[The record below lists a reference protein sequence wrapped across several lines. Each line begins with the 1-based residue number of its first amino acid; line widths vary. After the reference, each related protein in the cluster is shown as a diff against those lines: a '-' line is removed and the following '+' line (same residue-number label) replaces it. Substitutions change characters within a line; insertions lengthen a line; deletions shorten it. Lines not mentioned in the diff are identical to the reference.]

1 MSGMNQIHITFGK
14 NLMTLW
20 TLGVA
25 SGLFSA
31 SGRASLGRVFFAFK
45 VPSGGIEMRMPDR
58 RQFLGQVGMVAA
70 ATSAGLLGRVGG
82 SGSAR
87 AADEPASPAA
97 GARRHAIGVSTY
109 SFWQFRGER
118 LGMAACLDK
127 AAAMGF
133 DGVELL
139 HVQMRDESPA
149 AINQIKRQA
158 HSLGLALMGF
168 STHQGFVYP
177 EAEMRRNNEQKTM
190 YQIELAASLGIP
202 TMRINTGRWN
212 TVPSFDDFMSKKGI
226 EPALEGHTEDEAF
239 KWVTN
244 SIERILPRA
253 EACGVV
259 LGLENHWGLGRTA
272 AGVLRIVEAIK
283 SPWLQM
289 TLDTGNF
296 LENAEAQYE
305 QMAASSIPIALV
317 QAKTYFGGGRWYALD
332 LDYAKIA
339 AILTRHNYKGWI
351 SLEFEGN
358 DDAATAVPKSLAMLR
373 EHFPK

>member
-1 MSGMNQIHITFGK
+1 
-14 NLMTLW
+14 MT
-20 TLGVA
+20 TN
-25 SGLFSA
+25 
-31 SGRASLGRVFFAFK
+31 
-45 VPSGGIEMRMPDR
+45 R
-58 RQFLGQVGMVAA
+58 RGFLGL
-70 ATSAGLLGRVGG
+70 AGL
-82 SGSAR
+82 
-87 AADEPASPAA
+87 AAMAGPAAA
-97 GARRHAIGVSTY
+97 GASGQGAATAAPARRRRAIGVSTY

-118 LGMAACLDK
+118 LGMAACLEK

-139 HVQMRDESPA
+139 HVQMEDESPRA
-149 AINQIKRQA
+149 VNDIKRRA

-177 EAEMRRNNEQKTM
+177 EADLRRTNVQKTQ

-202 TMRINTGRWN
+202 TMRINTGRWG
-212 TVPSFDDFMSKKGI
+212 TIKSFDDFMAKKGI
-226 EPALEGHTEDEAF
+226 EPAIEGHTEDEAF
-239 KWVTN
+239 GWAIAA
-244 SIERILPRA
+244 IEKLLPTA

-296 LENAEAQYE
+296 LEDGYAQMEA
-305 QMAASSIPIALV
+305 MASAPVPIALV
-317 QAKTYFGGGRWYALD
+317 QAKTYYGGGRWYKLD
-332 LDYAKIA
+332 LDYARIAKI
-339 AILTRHNYKGWI
+339 LDDHNYRGWI

-358 DDAATAVPKSLAMLR
+358 DDAEVAVPKSLAMLK
-373 EHFPK
+373 EHFTH

>member
-1 MSGMNQIHITFGK
+1 M
-14 NLMTLW
+14 
-20 TLGVA
+20 
-25 SGLFSA
+25 
-31 SGRASLGRVFFAFK
+31 
-45 VPSGGIEMRMPDR
+45 
-58 RQFLGQVGMVAA
+58 
-70 ATSAGLLGRVGG
+70 AGLASMAG
-82 SGSAR
+82 ST
-87 AADEPASPAA
+87 PAIGQAPAVSPR
-97 GARRHAIGVSTY
+97 RRHAIGVSTY

-118 LGMAACLDK
+118 LGMLACLDK

-139 HVQMRDESPA
+139 HVQMDDESPA
-149 AINQIKRQA
+149 AVNKIKRQA

-177 EAEMRRNNEQKTM
+177 DADLRRTNVQKTL
-190 YQIELAASLGIP
+190 YQVELAASLGIP

-212 TVPSFDDFMSKKGI
+212 TVKSFDDFMTTKGI
-226 EPALEGHTEDEAF
+226 EPPIEGFTEEQAF
-239 KWVTN
+239 GWAIS
-244 SIERILPRA
+244 SIEKLLPRA

-296 LENAEAQYE
+296 LENGYD
-305 QMAASSIPIALV
+305 QMAQMASSTVPIALV
-317 QAKTYFGGGRWYALD
+317 QAKTYYGGGRWYALD
-332 LDYAKIA
+332 LDYARIAKI
-339 AILTRHNYKGWI
+339 LEEHHYKGWI

-358 DDAATAVPKSLAMLR
+358 DAAEVAVPRSLAMLR
-373 EHFPK
+373 EHFGR